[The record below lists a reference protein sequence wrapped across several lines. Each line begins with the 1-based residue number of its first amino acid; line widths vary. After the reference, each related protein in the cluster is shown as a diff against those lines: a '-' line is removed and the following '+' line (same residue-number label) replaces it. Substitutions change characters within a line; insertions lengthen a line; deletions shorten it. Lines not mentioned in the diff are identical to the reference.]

1 MPWIKATHDCRT
13 PDANELKTRAVRN
26 PSIWECPA
34 CGAQWELKSRNVGLN
49 VFLAETVVETWARK
63 SDGRDIADMLNNE
76 DAALDH

>member
-13 PDANELKTRAVRN
+13 PDAKELKSRAVRN
-26 PSIWECPA
+26 PSIWECSA
-34 CGAQWELKSRNVGLN
+34 CGAQWELKSRNVGLSGI
-49 VFLAETVVETWARK
+49 FAEVVETWARK